1 MVYIANKTT
10 ISYGSSGEDVKK
22 LQQTLN
28 QYGYSL
34 AVDGQFG
41 NATKQAVM
49 DYQKKNGLAVDGIVG
64 VKTWGSL
71 NSGSKSGSGSGAKKP
86 VAPSKPSYSPRP
98 EYKKS
103 ASVISAENALNDWE
117 KNKPKEYQ
125 SQYGEQIDAILND
138 ILNRED
144 FSYNMNA
151 DPLYQQYKEQ
161 YVQNGKKAMMDTLGQ
176 ATALTGG
183 YLNSYATTAGNQAYD
198 EYLNEL
204 NYIGLDL
211 RDRAYEQYQ
220 DEGDKMIA
228 DITLLRGLDGD
239 DYQKY
244 LDELERYYADGDYL
258 LNKLVSMSDAE
269 FEAFLAEVDSWENDR
284 NFAFKQYQDEM
295 DRKEFEQEMAFRQA
309 EVERAQANADR
320 EYALALQKINSS
332 KSSSSSSS
340 NKGSDGKKTSTKSN
354 TKTAPVTY
362 KEFCSRTGIYSI
374 LTEDEFYSS
383 KAVGNIY
390 STYQEYLAKMYKK
403 YTSEG

>member
-1 MVYIANKTT
+1 MVIIAKTTT

-34 AVDGQFG
+34 TVDGQFG

-64 VKTWGSL
+64 VNTWGSL
-71 NSGSKSGSGSGAKKP
+71 NSKSSSSSNAKTSSS
-86 VAPSKPSYSPRP
+86 SKPSGTPRP
-98 EYKKS
+98 EYEKS
-103 ASVISAENALNDWE
+103 DSVISAENALNDWE
-117 KNKPKEYQ
+117 KNKPQDYQ
-125 SQYGEQIDAILND
+125 SQYSEQIDAILND
-138 ILNRED
+138 ILNREE

-161 YVQNGKKAMMDTLGQ
+161 YIQNGKKAMMDTIGQ

-220 DEGDKMIA
+220 DEGDKMLA
-228 DITLLRGLDGD
+228 DITLLRNLDGD
-239 DYQKY
+239 DYKKY
-244 LDELERYYADGDYL
+244 LDELERYYADGKYL

-269 FEAFLAEVDSWENDR
+269 FEAFLAEVDAWENDR
-284 NFAFKQYQDEM
+284 DFAFKQYQDDM
-295 DRKEFEQEMAFRQA
+295 DRKEFEREMAFRQA

-320 EYALALQKINSS
+320 QYALALQKINSS
-332 KSSSSSSS
+332 GSSSSSS
-340 NKGSDGKKTSTKSN
+340 KKDSDDKKTSAKSN

-362 KEFCSRTGIYSI
+362 KEFCSRTGVYSI

-383 KAVGNIY
+383 KAAGNIY
-390 STYQEYLAKMYKK
+390 STYQQYLEKMYKK
-403 YTSEG
+403 YTSEE

>member
-1 MVYIANKTT
+1 MYSAT

-28 QYGYSL
+28 QHGYSL
-34 AVDGQFG
+34 TVDGQFG

-64 VKTWGSL
+64 VNTWGSL
-71 NSGSKSGSGSGAKKP
+71 NSKANDSSNVKTSSA
-86 VAPSKPSYSPRP
+86 SKPSGTPRP
-98 EYKKS
+98 EYEKS
-103 ASVISAENALNDWE
+103 ESVISAENALNDWE
-117 KNKPKEYQ
+117 KNKPQDYQ
-125 SQYGEQIDAILND
+125 SQYSEQIDAILND
-138 ILNRED
+138 ILNREE

-151 DPLYQQYKEQ
+151 DPLYQQYREQ
-161 YVQNGKKAMMDTLGQ
+161 YIQNGKKAMMDTIGQ

-220 DEGDKMIA
+220 DEGDKMLA
-228 DITLLRGLDGD
+228 DITLLRNLDGD
-239 DYQKY
+239 DYKKY
-244 LDELERYYADGDYL
+244 LDELERYYADGEYL

-269 FEAFLAEVDSWENDR
+269 FEAFLAEVDAWENDR
-284 NFAFKQYQDEM
+284 DFAFKQYQDDM
-295 DRKEFEQEMAFRQA
+295 DRKEFEREMAFRQA

-320 EYALALQKINSS
+320 QYALALQKINSS
-332 KSSSSSSS
+332 GSSSSSS
-340 NKGSDGKKTSTKSN
+340 KKESDDKKTSSKSN

-362 KEFCSRTGIYSI
+362 KEFCSRTGVYSI

-383 KAVGNIY
+383 KAAGNIY
-390 STYQEYLAKMYKK
+390 STYQQYLEKMYKK
-403 YTSEG
+403 YTSEE